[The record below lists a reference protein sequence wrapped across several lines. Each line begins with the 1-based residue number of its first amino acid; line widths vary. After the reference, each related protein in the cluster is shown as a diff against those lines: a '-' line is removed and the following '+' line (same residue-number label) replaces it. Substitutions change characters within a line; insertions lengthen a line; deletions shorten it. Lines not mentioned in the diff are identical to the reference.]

1 LELSVES
8 IPTIGEGQLLV
19 KNLYISIDPTHR
31 IWMTDCKQY
40 MPKVEL
46 GEVMR
51 AGTIG
56 IIEASNDPTFAVGSH
71 VYGFGGC
78 ADYYV
83 GTNGQN
89 VLYPVGGGSL
99 PLTADLS
106 VTSLIVG
113 LTAWYGIR
121 KLLQP
126 SAGDVVVVS
135 GAAGAVGSIVG
146 QLAKLSGAKVIGIAG
161 GATKCAHLREALGFD
176 LAVDYKSE
184 DVEKAI
190 EAFAREGVTHY
201 FDNVGGKITDAVLNC
216 MRING
221 KVAVCGA
228 ISEYDTNPVG
238 ITNYNM
244 ILHRRLSVTGFLCV
258 DQAHLLGEAK
268 AELVPLVEAG
278 KLKYNE
284 DVREGLEI
292 YPSTVRLLT
301 AGENTGKLI
310 LRV

>member
-1 LELSVES
+1 MSNRVWRLRSRPVGPVKDTDLELCVES

-56 IIEASNDPTFAVGSH
+56 VVEASNDPSFEVGSH
-71 VYGFGGC
+71 VFGFGGC

-89 VLYPVGGGSL
+89 VLYPVGGGPL

-113 LTAWYGIR
+113 LTAWYGVR

-126 SAGDVVVVS
+126 SVGDVVVVS

-190 EAFAREGVTHY
+190 EAFAGEGVTHY

-238 ITNYNM
+238 ITNY
-244 ILHRRLSVTGFLCV
+244 SEC
-258 DQAHLLGEAK
+258 
-268 AELVPLVEAG
+268 
-278 KLKYNE
+278 
-284 DVREGLEI
+284 
-292 YPSTVRLLT
+292 
-301 AGENTGKLI
+301 
-310 LRV
+310 